1 MRRHGGRFRLKL
13 ASDEPTLPE
22 YGSGYRVDKSMGC
35 RLRLPAV
42 ASWEAHVAPAWDE
55 GQVPEREF
63 DGLLLA
69 RFESGAVRV
78 SRHRV

>member
-13 ASDEPTLPE
+13 ASDEPTPPE
-22 YGSGYRVDKSMGC
+22 YGSGYRVDKSMRC

-55 GQVPEREF
+55 QQKRHTIN
-63 DGLLLA
+63 GLNA
-69 RFESGAVRV
+69 DAYAQ
-78 SRHRV
+78 HWQA